1 MARVPYAHQKEVPA
15 PVGFGQDVPSR
26 MGKGLSL
33 AAALEMGRL
42 GTLRTTFIIPSII
55 ALLRTFE
62 EHRGTYERVR

>member
-1 MARVPYAHQKEVPA
+1 MAHVPYAQQKDVPA

-42 GTLRTTFIIPSII
+42 GTLRTTSHKP
-55 ALLRTFE
+55 ADHRLLGSLE
-62 EHRGTYERVR
+62 GYRGA